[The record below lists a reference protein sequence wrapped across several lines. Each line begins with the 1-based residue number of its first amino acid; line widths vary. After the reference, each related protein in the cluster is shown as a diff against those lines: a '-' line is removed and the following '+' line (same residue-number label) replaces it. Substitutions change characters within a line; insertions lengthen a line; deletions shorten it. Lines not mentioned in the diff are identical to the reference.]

1 MDSRIESASIMSV
14 NNKRVFYVKYLA
26 HQIYADILRARPD
39 VRLDRLENE
48 SAEEI
53 SAPILAAAH
62 AYQIGAARDELAKH
76 FHVDRDLLRRA
87 PNLLIVSSN
96 GAGYDPVDVDAC
108 TAAGV
113 LVVNQSG
120 GNAHSV
126 AEHALGMLLTLSKRI
141 IEADRALRRDPN
153 VNRNALIG
161 TEAQGKTIGI
171 VGLGNVGR
179 RIAELCNGLLG
190 MKVLAYDPYLTADE
204 MAARGG
210 GKVELDEL
218 LRRSDYVS
226 ISCPLNKETR
236 GMIGAR
242 QFALMQP
249 HAYFVT
255 TARGFIH
262 DEAALF
268 DALRDKRIAGAGLDV
283 WAKEPPPPDH
293 PLLQF
298 DNVLASPHTA
308 GVTKEARANM
318 GRIAAEQMLDALDG
332 KRPPR
337 IINPE
342 VWPDYAK
349 RFERTFGFAPG

>member
-1 MDSRIESASIMSV
+1 
-14 NNKRVFYVKYLA
+14 
-26 HQIYADILRARPD
+26 
-39 VRLDRLENE
+39 
-48 SAEEI
+48 
-53 SAPILAAAH
+53 
-62 AYQIGAARDELAKH
+62 
-76 FHVDRDLLRRA
+76 
-87 PNLLIVSSN
+87 
-96 GAGYDPVDVDAC
+96 
-108 TAAGV
+108 
-113 LVVNQSG
+113 
-120 GNAHSV
+120 V

-141 IEADRALRRDPN
+141 IEADRALRREAN
-153 VNRNALIG
+153 VNRNALMG

-179 RIAELCNGLLG
+179 RIAELCRGLLH
-190 MKVLAYDPYLTADE
+190 MNVLAYDPYLSATE

-210 GKVELDEL
+210 EKVELDDL

-226 ISCPLNKETR
+226 ISCPLSKDNR

-249 HAYFVT
+249 HAYFIT

-262 DEAALF
+262 DE
-268 DALRDKRIAGAGLDV
+268 DALAGALRHKKIAGAGLDV

-308 GVTKEARANM
+308 GVTKEARENM
-318 GRIAAEQMLDALDG
+318 GRIAAEQVLDALDG

-342 VWPDYAK
+342 VWPDYVK
-349 RFERTFGFAPG
+349 RFEKAFGFLPA

>member
-1 MDSRIESASIMSV
+1 MSV

-26 HQIYADILRARPD
+26 HEIYADILRARAD

-48 SAEEI
+48 SADEV

-62 AYQIGAARDELAKH
+62 VYQIGAARDELAPH
-76 FHVDRDLLRRA
+76 FHAGRDLLQRA

-96 GAGYDPVDVDAC
+96 GAGFDPVDVDAC

-113 LVVNQSG
+113 VVVNQSG
-120 GNAHSV
+120 GNANSV
-126 AEHALGMLLTLSKRI
+126 AEHAVGMLLTLSKRI

-153 VNRNALIG
+153 VNRNALMG

-179 RIAELCNGLLG
+179 RIAELCRGLLR
-190 MKVLAYDPYLTADE
+190 MNVLAYDPYLSATE

-210 GKVELDEL
+210 EKVELDDL

-226 ISCPLNKETR
+226 ISCPLTKDNR

-242 QFALMQP
+242 QYALMQK
-249 HAYFVT
+249 HAYFIT

-262 DEAALF
+262 DEAALA
-268 DALRDKRIAGAGLDV
+268 DALRNKQIAGAGLDV

-308 GVTKEARANM
+308 GVTKEARENM
-318 GRIAAEQMLDALDG
+318 GRIAAEQVLDALDG

-342 VWPDYAK
+342 VWPVYVK
-349 RFERTFGFAPG
+349 RFEKAFGFSPA

>member
-1 MDSRIESASIMSV
+1 MSV

-26 HQIYADILRARPD
+26 HPVYAEILAARPD

-48 SAEEI
+48 TPEDVF
-53 SAPILAAAH
+53 APILATAH
-62 AYQIGAARDELAKH
+62 AYQVGAARDELAPH
-76 FHVDRDLLRRA
+76 FHVHAELLKRA
-87 PNLLIVSSN
+87 PNLLLVSSN
-96 GAGYDPVDVDAC
+96 GAGFDPVDVEAC

-141 IEADRALRRDPN
+141 IEADRALRRDPH
-153 VNRNALIG
+153 VNRNALMG

-179 RIAELCNGLLG
+179 RIAELCKGLLG
-190 MKVLAYDPYLTADE
+190 MTVLAYDPYLTAVE
-204 MAARGG
+204 MAKRGG
-210 GKVELDEL
+210 EKVELDDL
-218 LRRSDYVS
+218 LRASDYVS
-226 ISCPLNKETR
+226 INCPLDKNTR

-242 QFALMQP
+242 EFALMQP
-249 HAYFVT
+249 HAYFIT

-262 DEAALF
+262 DEAALL
-268 DALRDKRIAGAGLDV
+268 DALRSKSIAGAGLDV
-283 WAKEPPPPDH
+283 WSKEPPPAEH
-293 PLLQF
+293 PLLRF

-308 GVTKEARANM
+308 GVTKEARTNM
-318 GRIAAEQMLDALDG
+318 GRIAAEQMLGTLDG

-337 IINPE
+337 LINPE
-342 VWPDYAK
+342 AWPAYAK
-349 RFERTFGFAPG
+349 RFEKAFGFTPG

>member
-1 MDSRIESASIMSV
+1 MTV
-14 NNKRVFYVKYLA
+14 NSKRVFYVKYLA
-26 HQIYADILRARPD
+26 HQIYADILLARPD

-48 SAEEI
+48 SPDEV

-62 AYQIGAARDELAKH
+62 AYQIGAARDELARH
-76 FHVDRDLLRRA
+76 FQVDADLLQRA

-96 GAGYDPVDVDAC
+96 GAGFDPVDVEAC

-126 AEHALGMLLTLSKRI
+126 AEHALAMLLTLSKRI
-141 IEADRALRRDPN
+141 IEADRALRRDPT
-153 VNRNALIG
+153 VSRNALMG
-161 TEAQGKTIGI
+161 TEAHGKTIGV

-179 RIAELCNGLLG
+179 RIAALCRGLLG
-190 MKVLAYDPYLTADE
+190 MNVLAYDPYLSATE
-204 MAARGG
+204 MAERGG
-210 GKVELDEL
+210 EKVELDDL

-226 ISCPLNKETR
+226 ISCPLTRDNR

-242 QFALMQP
+242 QFALMQK
-249 HAYFVT
+249 HAYFIT

-262 DEAALF
+262 DEAALA
-268 DALRDKRIAGAGLDV
+268 DALRNKLIAGAGLDV
-283 WAKEPPPPDH
+283 WAKEPPPADH

-308 GVTKEARANM
+308 GVTHEARENM
-318 GRIAAEQMLDALDG
+318 GRIAAEQILEALDG

-337 IINPE
+337 IVNPE
-342 VWPDYAK
+342 VWPDYAR
-349 RFERTFGFAPG
+349 RFGRTFGFTPG

>member
-1 MDSRIESASIMSV
+1 MSV

-26 HQIYADILRARPD
+26 HPIYETILKSRPD
-39 VRLDRLENE
+39 MRLDRLDNE
-48 SAEEI
+48 SPDAV
-53 SAPILAAAH
+53 SAPILTAAH
-62 AYQIGAARDELAKH
+62 AYQIGAARDELARH
-76 FHVDRDLLRRA
+76 FHVDADLLRRA

-96 GAGYDPVDVDAC
+96 GAGFDPVDVDAC

-120 GNAHSV
+120 GNANSV

-141 IEADRALRRDPN
+141 IEADRALRRDRN
-153 VNRNALIG
+153 VSRNALIG
-161 TEAQGKTIGI
+161 NEAQGKTIGI

-179 RIAELCNGLLG
+179 RIAELCRGLLR
-190 MKVLAYDPYLTADE
+190 MNVLAYDPYLSASE
-204 MAARGG
+204 MALRGG
-210 GKVELDEL
+210 EKVELEDL

-226 ISCPLNKETR
+226 ISCPLTRDSR

-242 QFALMQP
+242 EFAMMQP
-249 HAYFVT
+249 HAFFIT

-262 DEAALF
+262 DEAALLE
-268 DALRDKRIAGAGLDV
+268 AMREKRIAGAGLDV
-283 WAKEPPPPDH
+283 WSKEPPPAEH

-308 GVTKEARANM
+308 GVTKEAREIM
-318 GRIAAEQMLDALDG
+318 GRIAAEQILDTFDG

-349 RFERTFGFAPG
+349 RFERAFGVRPA

>member
-1 MDSRIESASIMSV
+1 MSV
-14 NNKRVFYVKYLA
+14 NNKRVFYVKYLPN
-26 HQIYADILRARPD
+26 QIYVDILQARPD

-48 SAEEI
+48 SADEI
-53 SAPILAAAH
+53 AAPILAAAH
-62 AYQIGAARDELAKH
+62 AYQIGAARDELARH
-76 FHVDRDLLRRA
+76 FHADADLLRRA

-96 GAGYDPVDVDAC
+96 GAGYDPVDVEAC

-126 AEHALGMLLTLSKRI
+126 AEHALGMMLTLSKRI

-153 VNRNALIG
+153 VNRNALMG

-179 RIAELCNGLLG
+179 RIAALCRGLLG
-190 MKVLAYDPYLTADE
+190 MNVLAYDPYLSATE
-204 MAARGG
+204 MAERGG
-210 GKVELDEL
+210 EKVKLDDL

-226 ISCPLNKETR
+226 INCPLTKDSR

-242 QFALMQP
+242 EFALMQR
-249 HAYFVT
+249 HAYFIT

-262 DEAALF
+262 DEAALVE
-268 DALRDKRIAGAGLDV
+268 ALRNKLIAGAGLDV
-283 WAKEPPPPDH
+283 WSKEPPPPEH

-308 GVTKEARANM
+308 GVTREARENM
-318 GRIAAEQMLDALDG
+318 GRIAAEQLLDALDG
-332 KRPPR
+332 RRPPR

-349 RFERTFGFAPG
+349 RFERAFGFTPA

>member
-1 MDSRIESASIMSV
+1 MSV

-26 HQIYADILRARPD
+26 HPVYAEILSARSD

-48 SAEEI
+48 SPEGVF
-53 SAPILAAAH
+53 APILAEAH
-62 AYQIGAARDELAKH
+62 AYQIGAARDELAPR
-76 FHVDRDLLRRA
+76 FHVHADLLRRA

-96 GAGYDPVDVDAC
+96 GAGFDPVDVEAC

-153 VNRNALIG
+153 VNRNSLIG

-179 RIAELCNGLLG
+179 RIAELCKGLLG
-190 MKVLAYDPYLTADE
+190 MTVLAYDPYLTATE

-210 GKVELDEL
+210 EKVELDDL
-218 LRRSDYVS
+218 LRASDYVS
-226 ISCPLNKETR
+226 INCPLDKNTR

-242 QFALMQP
+242 EFALMQP
-249 HAYFVT
+249 HAYFIT

-262 DEAALF
+262 DEAALLE
-268 DALRDKRIAGAGLDV
+268 ALRNKSIAGAGLDV
-283 WAKEPPPPDH
+283 WSKEPPPPEH

-308 GVTKEARANM
+308 GVTTEARTNM
-318 GRIAAEQMLDALDG
+318 GRIAAEQMLGALDG

-337 IINPE
+337 IVNPE
-342 VWPDYAK
+342 VWPAYAR
-349 RFERTFGFAPG
+349 RFERAFGFAPK

>member
-1 MDSRIESASIMSV
+1 MSV

-26 HQIYADILRARPD
+26 HEIYADILRARPD

-48 SAEEI
+48 SPEAV

-62 AYQIGAARDELAKH
+62 VYQIGAARDEIAGH
-76 FHVDRDLLRRA
+76 FHVNADLLRRA
-87 PNLLIVSSN
+87 PNLLLVSSN
-96 GAGYDPVDVDAC
+96 GAGFDPVDVEAC

-113 LVVNQSG
+113 VVVNQSG

-126 AEHALGMLLTLSKRI
+126 AEHVVGMMLTLSKRI

-153 VNRNALIG
+153 INRNSLMG
-161 TEAQGKTIGI
+161 TEAEGKTIGI

-179 RIAELCNGLLG
+179 RIAALCNGLFR
-190 MKVLAYDPYLTADE
+190 MKVLAYDPYLSAAE

-210 GKVELDEL
+210 EKVELDDL

-226 ISCPLNKETR
+226 ISCPLTKDNR

-249 HAYFVT
+249 HAYFIT

-262 DEAALF
+262 DETALA
-268 DALRDKRIAGAGLDV
+268 DALRKKLIAGAGLDV

-308 GVTKEARANM
+308 GVTKEARENM
-318 GRIAAEQMLDALDG
+318 GKIAAEQVLGALDG
-332 KRPPR
+332 QRPPR

-342 VWPDYAK
+342 VWPRYVE
-349 RFERTFGFAPG
+349 RFQRSFGFAPA

>member
-1 MDSRIESASIMSV
+1 MSV
-14 NNKRVFYVKYLA
+14 NNKRVFYVKYLP
-26 HQIYADILRARPD
+26 HEIYVDILRARPD

-48 SAEEI
+48 SADSV
-53 SAPILAAAH
+53 SAPIMAAAH
-62 AYQIGAARDELAKH
+62 AYQIGAARDELARH
-76 FHVDRDLLRRA
+76 FHVDQDLLRRA

-96 GAGYDPVDVDAC
+96 GAGYDPVDVEAC

-141 IEADRALRRDPN
+141 LEADRALRREAN
-153 VNRNALIG
+153 VSRNALMG

-190 MKVLAYDPYLTADE
+190 MKVVAYDPYLTAAE

-210 GKVELDEL
+210 EKVELDDL

-226 ISCPLNKETR
+226 ISCPLTKESR

-242 QFALMQP
+242 EFALMQP
-249 HAYFVT
+249 HAYFIT

-262 DEAALF
+262 DEAALVE
-268 DALRDKRIAGAGLDV
+268 ALRNKRIAGAGLDV
-283 WAKEPPPPDH
+283 WSKEPPPPEH

-308 GVTKEARANM
+308 GVTREARENM
-318 GRIAAEQMLDALDG
+318 ARIAAEQILDALDG

-342 VWPDYAK
+342 VWDDYTR
-349 RFERTFGFAPG
+349 RFERTFGFVPA

>member
-1 MDSRIESASIMSV
+1 MSV

-26 HQIYADILRARPD
+26 HEIYAEILRARPE

-48 SAEEI
+48 STEEI
-53 SAPILAAAH
+53 SAPIVAAAH
-62 AYQIGAARDELAKH
+62 AYQIGAARDELASH
-76 FHVDRDLLRRA
+76 FHVGRDLLRRA

-96 GAGYDPVDVDAC
+96 GAGYDPVDVEAC
-108 TAAGV
+108 TEAGV

-141 IEADRALRRDPN
+141 LEADRVLRRDPN

-161 TEAQGKTIGI
+161 TEAGGKTVGI

-179 RIAELCNGLLG
+179 RIAELCKGLLG
-190 MKVLAYDPYLTADE
+190 MKVLAYDPYLTAAE
-204 MAARGG
+204 MASRGG
-210 GKVELDEL
+210 EKVELDDL

-226 ISCPLNKETR
+226 ISCPLTKDSR
-236 GMIGAR
+236 GMIGAK

-249 HAYFVT
+249 HAYFIT

-262 DEAALF
+262 DEAAL
-268 DALRDKRIAGAGLDV
+268 AGAGLDV

-308 GVTKEARANM
+308 GVTREARANM
-318 GRIAAEQMLDALDG
+318 GKIAAEQILDALDG
-332 KRPPR
+332 QRPPR

-342 VWPDYAK
+342 VWSAYAR